1 MSSFVHC
8 RGYGYPAFVALN
20 PTKEKYASLKS
31 GFEKEHVKEFMDNVR
46 RGQEPVVSTSGD
58 IKEIKTLDAWNGQ
71 DEEEIMEE
79 EFSLED
85 LGL

>member
-1 MSSFVHC
+1 
-8 RGYGYPAFVALN
+8 
-20 PTKEKYASLKS
+20 
-31 GFEKEHVKEFMDNVR
+31 VKEFMDNVR

-58 IKEIKTLDAWNGQ
+58 IKEIKTIDAWNGQ

>member
-1 MSSFVHC
+1 
-8 RGYGYPAFVALN
+8 
-20 PTKEKYASLKS
+20 
-31 GFEKEHVKEFMDNVR
+31 MDNVR

-58 IKEIKTLDAWNGQ
+58 ITEIKTIDAWNGQ
-71 DEEEIMEE
+71 DEEEVMEE